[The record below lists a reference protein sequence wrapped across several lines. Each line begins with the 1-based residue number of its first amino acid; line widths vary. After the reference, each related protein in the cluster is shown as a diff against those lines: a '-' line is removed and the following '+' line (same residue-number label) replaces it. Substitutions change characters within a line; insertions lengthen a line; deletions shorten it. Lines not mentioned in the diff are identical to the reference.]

1 MTANTT
7 IPTVRAELRDARN
20 KKKRRPIIA
29 GALALLAVGG
39 IGAAVTSAA
48 WTDNVFFS
56 APTQAATFNL
66 QGSLDGSG
74 WVESDNAGNV
84 QLAVPAATF
93 ANLLPGQTRTVT
105 LQVKN
110 TGTANAALTA
120 SAAWAGTS
128 TFTTAP
134 TLSVSPATTSLS
146 AVGGTSAA
154 TTVTLT
160 ISAPADWAPVNQ
172 GKTGTV
178 VVTVAGTATA

>member
-1 MTANTT
+1 MNDTTTRTARRT
-7 IPTVRAELRDARN
+7 ARQAR
-20 KKKRRPIIA
+20 KRRPIIA

-56 APTQAATFNL
+56 APAQAATFNL
-66 QGSLDGSG
+66 QGSLDGGS
-74 WVESDNAGNV
+74 WVESDNAGSI
-84 QLAVPAATF
+84 QLVVPAATF
-93 ANLLPGQTRTVT
+93 ANMLPGQTRTVT

-120 SAAWAGTS
+120 TAAWTAGS

-134 TLSVSPATTSLS
+134 TLTAAPATGTLT
-146 AVGGTSAA
+146 AAGGAGAT

-160 ISAPADWAPVNQ
+160 VAAPADWAAGNQ
-172 GKTGTV
+172 GKSGTV
-178 VVTVAGTATA
+178 QVTIAGTATA